1 MEIISNFVAL
11 YSDKSRNKQIIIM
24 SKKFSLGVAVL
35 GVAVLTSCSKMGPL
49 SPDYFTVT
57 PNPLEAQAGK
67 VPVTINGLFPEKYMK
82 RKAVVTVTPV
92 LRYAGGETLGQPATF
107 QGEKVVG
114 NNQTISYRVG
124 GNYTMKTTYDYI
136 DPMHKSE
143 LYLSFAATVGK
154 KTVSIPEVKVADGV
168 LATSELAK
176 RTIKSAST
184 SYAQDNFQR
193 TIKMRQEANIQFLVN
208 QAKIRTGEIKSVSV
222 QDFLATLKDIP
233 VEENR
238 KSFDGIEISS
248 YASPEGALDFNT
260 KLADQRGKNTKEYVS
275 NEMKAAGVNGNIDS
289 KYTAEDWEGFQQ
301 LVSQSNIQDKEV
313 ILRVL
318 SMYSDPEEREKQIRN
333 ISAAYGD
340 LTKEI
345 LPRLR
350 RSRIM
355 LHYDLIGRSDEEIMT
370 QFNQAPAKLSVEEML
385 YAAGLA
391 DDEAQQ
397 ENILNKTT
405 EFYPN
410 DYRAFNN
417 LATLA
422 YQKGDYAKAQ
432 QYVNKALALNANAP
446 EANVNNGLL
455 AMLNG
460 KTAEA
465 TQSLSKGSNALGL
478 NEALGN
484 LYLLQG
490 NYGQAIKS
498 FGKDASNSA
507 ALAQLMNKDYLS
519 AATTLNGVAEPDAMT
534 SYLKAIIAA
543 RTNNTD
549 LAIDNLKTA
558 ISLDSSLADYAS
570 KDLEFAKLMNDSTFK
585 QITQLK

>member
-1 MEIISNFVAL
+1 
-11 YSDKSRNKQIIIM
+11 M
-24 SKKFSLGVAVL
+24 SKKISLCMTVLAAAVL
-35 GVAVLTSCSKMGPL
+35 SSCSKMGPL

-92 LRYAGGETLGQPATF
+92 LRYEGGEALGQPATF

-143 LYLSFAATVGK
+143 LYLVFAATVGK
-154 KTVSIPEVKVADGV
+154 KSVSIPEVKVADGV
-168 LATSELAK
+168 IATSELVK
-176 RTIKSAST
+176 RTLKSAST

-193 TIKMRQEANIQFLVN
+193 IIKKKQEANIQFLIN

-238 KSFDGIEISS
+238 KAFDGIEISS
-248 YASPEGALDFNT
+248 YASPDGSLDFNT
-260 KLADQRGKNTKEYVS
+260 KLADQRGKTTKSYVAG
-275 NEMKAAGVNGNIDS
+275 EMKAAGVEGNVDS

-301 LVSQSNIQDKEV
+301 LVSQSNIQDKDV
-313 ILRVL
+313 IIRVL
-318 SMYSDPEEREKQIRN
+318 SMYNDPEEREKQIRN

-355 LHYDLIGRSDEEIMT
+355 LHYNLIGRTDEEIMS
-370 QFNQAPAKLSVEEML
+370 QFNQEPAKLSVEEML
-385 YAAGLA
+385 YAASMA
-391 DDEAQQ
+391 DDEEQQ
-397 ENILNKTT
+397 EKILGKMKDI
-405 EFYPN
+405 YPN
-410 DYRAFNN
+410 DYRSYNN

-422 YQKGDYAKAQ
+422 YQRGDYAQAKQ
-432 QYVNKALALNANAP
+432 LVDKALALNANAP
-446 EANVNNGLL
+446 EANVNKGLL
-455 AMLNG
+455 SMLDGN
-460 KTAEA
+460 TAEA
-465 TQSLSKGSNALGL
+465 TQYLSKGSNALGL

-490 NYGQAIKS
+490 NNAQAVKA

-507 ALAQLMNKDYLS
+507 ALAQLLNKDYLS

-534 SYLKAIIAA
+534 SYLKAIIAS

-558 ISLDSSLADYAS
+558 VSLDSSLADYAA
-570 KDLEFAKLMNDSTFK
+570 KDLEFVKLRNDAAFK
-585 QITQLK
+585 QITLLK

>member
-1 MEIISNFVAL
+1 
-11 YSDKSRNKQIIIM
+11 M
-24 SKKFSLGVAVL
+24 SKKISLCMTVLAAAVL
-35 GVAVLTSCSKMGPL
+35 SSCSKMGPL

-92 LRYAGGETLGQPATF
+92 LRYEGGEALGQPATF

-143 LYLSFAATVGK
+143 LYLVFAATVGK
-154 KTVSIPEVKVADGV
+154 KSVSIPEVKVADGV
-168 LATSELAK
+168 IATSELVK
-176 RTIKSAST
+176 RTLKSAST

-193 TIKMRQEANIQFLVN
+193 IIKKKQEANIQFLIN

-238 KSFDGIEISS
+238 KAFDGIEISS
-248 YASPEGALDFNT
+248 YASPDGSLDFNT
-260 KLADQRGKNTKEYVS
+260 KLADQRGKTTKSYVTG
-275 NEMKAAGVNGNIDS
+275 EMKAAGVEGNVDS

-301 LVSQSNIQDKEV
+301 LVSQSNIQDKDV
-313 ILRVL
+313 IIRVL
-318 SMYSDPEEREKQIRN
+318 SMYNDPEEREKQIRN

-355 LHYDLIGRSDEEIMT
+355 LHYNLIGRTDEEIMS
-370 QFNQAPAKLSVEEML
+370 QFNQEPAKLSVEEML
-385 YAAGLA
+385 YAASMA
-391 DDEAQQ
+391 DDEEQQ
-397 ENILNKTT
+397 EKILGKMKDL
-405 EFYPN
+405 YPN
-410 DYRAFNN
+410 DYRSYNN

-422 YQKGDYAKAQ
+422 YQRGDYAQAKQ
-432 QYVNKALALNANAP
+432 LVDKALALNANAP
-446 EANVNNGLL
+446 EANVNKGLL
-455 AMLNG
+455 SMLDGN
-460 KTAEA
+460 TAEA
-465 TQSLSKGSNALGL
+465 TQYLSKGSNALGL

-490 NYGQAIKS
+490 NNAQAVKA

-507 ALAQLMNKDYLS
+507 ALAQLLNKDYLS

-534 SYLKAIIAA
+534 SYLKAIIAS

-558 ISLDSSLADYAS
+558 VSLDSSLADYAA
-570 KDLEFAKLMNDSTFK
+570 KDLEFVKLRNDAAFK

>member
-1 MEIISNFVAL
+1 
-11 YSDKSRNKQIIIM
+11 M
-24 SKKFSLGVAVL
+24 SKKISLCMTVLAAAVL
-35 GVAVLTSCSKMGPL
+35 SSCSKMGPL

-92 LRYAGGETLGQPATF
+92 LRYEGGEALGQPATF

-143 LYLSFAATVGK
+143 LYLVFAATVGK
-154 KTVSIPEVKVADGV
+154 KSVSIPEVKVADGV
-168 LATSELAK
+168 IATSELVK
-176 RTIKSAST
+176 RTLKSAST

-193 TIKMRQEANIQFLVN
+193 IIKKKQEANIQFLIN

-238 KSFDGIEISS
+238 KAFDGIEISS
-248 YASPEGALDFNT
+248 YASPDGSLDFNT
-260 KLADQRGKNTKEYVS
+260 KLADQRGKTTKSYVAG
-275 NEMKAAGVNGNIDS
+275 EMKAAGVEGNVDS

-301 LVSQSNIQDKEV
+301 LVSQSNIQDKDV
-313 ILRVL
+313 IIRVL
-318 SMYSDPEEREKQIRN
+318 SMYNDPEEREKQIRN

-355 LHYDLIGRSDEEIMT
+355 LHYNLIGRTDEEIMS
-370 QFNQAPAKLSVEEML
+370 QFNQEPAKLSVEEML
-385 YAAGLA
+385 YAASMA
-391 DDEAQQ
+391 DDEEQQ
-397 ENILNKTT
+397 EKILGKMKDL
-405 EFYPN
+405 YHN
-410 DYRAFNN
+410 DYRSYNN

-422 YQKGDYAKAQ
+422 YQRGDYAQAKQ
-432 QYVNKALALNANAP
+432 LVDKALALNANAP
-446 EANVNNGLL
+446 EANVNKGLL
-455 AMLNG
+455 SMLDGN
-460 KTAEA
+460 TAEA
-465 TQSLSKGSNALGL
+465 TQYLSKGSNALGL

-490 NYGQAIKS
+490 NNAQAVKA

-507 ALAQLMNKDYLS
+507 ALAQLLNKDYLS

-534 SYLKAIIAA
+534 SYLKAIIAS

-558 ISLDSSLADYAS
+558 VSLDSSLADYAA
-570 KDLEFAKLMNDSTFK
+570 KDLEFVKLRNDAAFK

>member
-1 MEIISNFVAL
+1 
-11 YSDKSRNKQIIIM
+11 M
-24 SKKFSLGVAVL
+24 SKKISLCMTVLAAAVL
-35 GVAVLTSCSKMGPL
+35 SSCSKMGPL

-92 LRYAGGETLGQPATF
+92 LRYEGGEALGQPATF

-143 LYLSFAATVGK
+143 LYLVFAATVGK
-154 KTVSIPEVKVADGV
+154 KSVSIPEVKVADGGI
-168 LATSELAK
+168 ATSELVK
-176 RTIKSAST
+176 RTLKSAST

-193 TIKMRQEANIQFLVN
+193 IIKKKQEANIQFLIN
-208 QAKIRTGEIKSVSV
+208 QTKIRTGEIKSVSV

-238 KSFDGIEISS
+238 KAFDGIEISS
-248 YASPEGALDFNT
+248 YASPDGSLDFNT
-260 KLADQRGKNTKEYVS
+260 KLADQRGKTTKSYVAG
-275 NEMKAAGVNGNIDS
+275 EMKAAGVEGNVDS

-301 LVSQSNIQDKEV
+301 LVSQSNIQDKDV
-313 ILRVL
+313 IIRVL
-318 SMYSDPEEREKQIRN
+318 SMYNDPEEREKQIRN

-355 LHYDLIGRSDEEIMT
+355 LHYNLIGRTDEEIMS
-370 QFNQAPAKLSVEEML
+370 QFNQEPAKLSVEEML
-385 YAAGLA
+385 YAASMA
-391 DDEAQQ
+391 DDEEQQ
-397 ENILNKTT
+397 EKILGKMKDI
-405 EFYPN
+405 YPN
-410 DYRAFNN
+410 DYRSYNN

-422 YQKGDYAKAQ
+422 YQRGDYAQAKQ
-432 QYVNKALALNANAP
+432 LVDKALALNANAP
-446 EANVNNGLL
+446 EANVNKGLL
-455 AMLNG
+455 SMLDGN
-460 KTAEA
+460 TAEA
-465 TQSLSKGSNALGL
+465 TQYLSKGSNALGL

-490 NYGQAIKS
+490 NNAQAVKA

-507 ALAQLMNKDYLS
+507 ALAQLLNKDYLS

-534 SYLKAIIAA
+534 SYLKAIIAS

-558 ISLDSSLADYAS
+558 VSLDSSLADYAA
-570 KDLEFAKLMNDSTFK
+570 KDLEFVKLRNDAAFK

>member
-1 MEIISNFVAL
+1 
-11 YSDKSRNKQIIIM
+11 M
-24 SKKFSLGVAVL
+24 SKKISLCMTVLAVAVL
-35 GVAVLTSCSKMGPL
+35 SSCSKMGPL

-82 RKAVVTVTPV
+82 RKAVVTVTPI
-92 LRYAGGETLGQPATF
+92 LRYEGGEALGQPATF

-143 LYLSFAATVGK
+143 LYLVFAATVGK
-154 KTVSIPEVKVADGV
+154 KSVSIPEVKVADGV
-168 LATSELAK
+168 IATSELVK
-176 RTIKSAST
+176 RTLKSAST

-193 TIKMRQEANIQFLVN
+193 IIKKKQEANIQFLIN

-238 KSFDGIEISS
+238 KAFDGIEISS
-248 YASPEGALDFNT
+248 YASPDGSLDFNT
-260 KLADQRGKNTKEYVS
+260 KLADQRGKTTKSYVAG
-275 NEMKAAGVNGNIDS
+275 EMKAAGVEGNVDS

-301 LVSQSNIQDKEV
+301 LVSQSNIQDKDV
-313 ILRVL
+313 IIRVL
-318 SMYSDPEEREKQIRN
+318 SMYNDPEEREKQIRN

-355 LHYDLIGRSDEEIMT
+355 LHYNLIGRTDEEIMS
-370 QFNQAPAKLSVEEML
+370 QFNQEPAKLSVEEML
-385 YAAGLA
+385 YAASMA
-391 DDEAQQ
+391 DDEEQQ
-397 ENILNKTT
+397 EKILGKMKDL
-405 EFYPN
+405 YPN
-410 DYRAFNN
+410 DYRSYNN

-422 YQKGDYAKAQ
+422 YQRGDYAQAKQ
-432 QYVNKALALNANAP
+432 LVDKALALNANAP
-446 EANVNNGLL
+446 EANVNKGLL
-455 AMLNG
+455 SMLDGN
-460 KTAEA
+460 TAEA
-465 TQSLSKGSNALGL
+465 TQYLSKGSNALGL

-490 NYGQAIKS
+490 NNAQAVKA

-507 ALAQLMNKDYLS
+507 ALAQLLNKDYLS

-534 SYLKAIIAA
+534 SYLKAIIAS
-543 RTNNTD
+543 RTNNAD

-558 ISLDSSLADYAS
+558 VSLDSSLADYAA
-570 KDLEFAKLMNDSTFK
+570 KDLEFVKLRNDAAFK

>member
-1 MEIISNFVAL
+1 
-11 YSDKSRNKQIIIM
+11 M
-24 SKKFSLGVAVL
+24 SKKISLCMTVLAAAVL
-35 GVAVLTSCSKMGPL
+35 SSCSKMGPL

-92 LRYAGGETLGQPATF
+92 LRYEGGEALGQPATF

-143 LYLSFAATVGK
+143 LYLVFAATVGK
-154 KTVSIPEVKVADGV
+154 KSVSIPEVKVADGV
-168 LATSELAK
+168 IATSELVK
-176 RTIKSAST
+176 RTLKSAST

-193 TIKMRQEANIQFLVN
+193 IIKKKQEANIQFLIN

-238 KSFDGIEISS
+238 KAFDGIEISS
-248 YASPEGALDFNT
+248 YASPDGSLDFNT
-260 KLADQRGKNTKEYVS
+260 KLADQRGKTTKSYVAG
-275 NEMKAAGVNGNIDS
+275 EMKAAGVEGNVDS
-289 KYTAEDWEGFQQ
+289 KYTAEDWEGFRQ
-301 LVSQSNIQDKEV
+301 LVSQSNIQDKDV
-313 ILRVL
+313 IIRVL
-318 SMYSDPEEREKQIRN
+318 SMYNDPEEREKQIRN

-355 LHYDLIGRSDEEIMT
+355 LHYNLIGRTDEEIMS
-370 QFNQAPAKLSVEEML
+370 QFNQEPAKLSVEEML
-385 YAAGLA
+385 YAASMA
-391 DDEAQQ
+391 DDEEQQ
-397 ENILNKTT
+397 EKILGKMKDI
-405 EFYPN
+405 YPN
-410 DYRAFNN
+410 DYRSYNN

-422 YQKGDYAKAQ
+422 YQRGDYAQAKQ
-432 QYVNKALALNANAP
+432 LVDKALALNANAP
-446 EANVNNGLL
+446 EANVNKGLL
-455 AMLNG
+455 SMLDGN
-460 KTAEA
+460 TAEA
-465 TQSLSKGSNALGL
+465 TQYLSKGSNALGL

-490 NYGQAIKS
+490 NNAQAVKA

-507 ALAQLMNKDYLS
+507 ALAQLLNKDYLS

-534 SYLKAIIAA
+534 SYLKAIIAS

-558 ISLDSSLADYAS
+558 VSLDSSLADYAA
-570 KDLEFAKLMNDSTFK
+570 KDLEFVKLRNDAAFK

>member
-1 MEIISNFVAL
+1 
-11 YSDKSRNKQIIIM
+11 M
-24 SKKFSLGVAVL
+24 SKKISLCMTVLAAAVL
-35 GVAVLTSCSKMGPL
+35 SSCSKMGPL

-92 LRYAGGETLGQPATF
+92 LRYEGGEALGQPATF

-143 LYLSFAATVGK
+143 LYLVFAATVGK
-154 KTVSIPEVKVADGV
+154 KSVSIPEVKVADGV
-168 LATSELAK
+168 IATSELVK
-176 RTIKSAST
+176 RTLKSAST

-193 TIKMRQEANIQFLVN
+193 IIKKKQEANIQFLIN

-238 KSFDGIEISS
+238 KAFDGIEISS
-248 YASPEGALDFNT
+248 YASPDGSLDFNT
-260 KLADQRGKNTKEYVS
+260 KLADQRGKTTKSYVAG
-275 NEMKAAGVNGNIDS
+275 EMKAAGVEGNVDS

-301 LVSQSNIQDKEV
+301 LVSQSNIQDKDV
-313 ILRVL
+313 IIRVL
-318 SMYSDPEEREKQIRN
+318 SMYNDPEEREKQIRN

-355 LHYDLIGRSDEEIMT
+355 LHYNLIGRTDEEIMS
-370 QFNQAPAKLSVEEML
+370 QFNQEPAKLSVEEML
-385 YAAGLA
+385 YAASMA
-391 DDEAQQ
+391 DDEEQQ
-397 ENILNKTT
+397 EKILGKMKDL
-405 EFYPN
+405 YPN
-410 DYRAFNN
+410 DYRSYNN

-422 YQKGDYAKAQ
+422 YQRGDYAQAKQLVA
-432 QYVNKALALNANAP
+432 KALALNANAP
-446 EANVNNGLL
+446 EANVNKGLL
-455 AMLNG
+455 SMLDGN
-460 KTAEA
+460 TAEA
-465 TQSLSKGSNALGL
+465 TQYLSKGSNALGL

-490 NYGQAIKS
+490 NNAQAVKA

-507 ALAQLMNKDYLS
+507 ALAQLLNKDYLS

-534 SYLKAIIAA
+534 SYLKAIIAS

-558 ISLDSSLADYAS
+558 VSLDSSLADYAA
-570 KDLEFAKLMNDSTFK
+570 KDLEFVKLRNDAAFK

>member
-1 MEIISNFVAL
+1 
-11 YSDKSRNKQIIIM
+11 M
-24 SKKFSLGVAVL
+24 SKKISLCMTVLAVAVL
-35 GVAVLTSCSKMGPL
+35 SSCSKMGPL

-92 LRYAGGETLGQPATF
+92 LRYEGGEALGQPATF

-124 GNYTMKTTYDYI
+124 GNYTMRTTYDYI

-143 LYLSFAATVGK
+143 LYLVFAATVGK
-154 KTVSIPEVKVADGV
+154 KSVSIPEVKVADGV
-168 LATSELAK
+168 IATSELVK
-176 RTIKSAST
+176 RTLKSAST

-193 TIKMRQEANIQFLVN
+193 IIKKKQEANIQFLIN

-238 KSFDGIEISS
+238 KAFDGIEISS
-248 YASPEGALDFNT
+248 YASPDGSLDFNT
-260 KLADQRGKNTKEYVS
+260 KLADQRGKTTKSYVAG
-275 NEMKAAGVNGNIDS
+275 EMKAAGVEGNVDS

-301 LVSQSNIQDKEV
+301 LVSQSNIQDKDV
-313 ILRVL
+313 IIRVL
-318 SMYSDPEEREKQIRN
+318 SMYNDPEEREKQIRN

-355 LHYDLIGRSDEEIMT
+355 LHYNLIGRTDEEIMS
-370 QFNQAPAKLSVEEML
+370 QFNQEPAKLSVEEML
-385 YAAGLA
+385 YAASMA
-391 DDEAQQ
+391 DDEEQQ
-397 ENILNKTT
+397 EKILGKMKDL
-405 EFYPN
+405 YPN
-410 DYRAFNN
+410 DYRSYNN

-422 YQKGDYAKAQ
+422 YQRGDYAQAKQ
-432 QYVNKALALNANAP
+432 LVDKALALNANAP
-446 EANVNNGLL
+446 EANVNKGLL
-455 AMLNG
+455 SMLDGN
-460 KTAEA
+460 TAEA
-465 TQSLSKGSNALGL
+465 TQYLSKGSNALGL

-490 NYGQAIKS
+490 NNAQAVKA

-507 ALAQLMNKDYLS
+507 ALAQLLNKDYLS

-534 SYLKAIIAA
+534 SYLKAIIAS
-543 RTNNTD
+543 RTNNAD

-558 ISLDSSLADYAS
+558 VSLDSSLADYAA
-570 KDLEFAKLMNDSTFK
+570 KDLEFVKLRNDAAFK

>member
-1 MEIISNFVAL
+1 
-11 YSDKSRNKQIIIM
+11 M
-24 SKKFSLGVAVL
+24 SKKISLCMTVLAAAVL
-35 GVAVLTSCSKMGPL
+35 SSCSKMGPL

-92 LRYAGGETLGQPATF
+92 LRYEGGEALGQPATF

-143 LYLSFAATVGK
+143 LYLVFVATVGK
-154 KTVSIPEVKVADGV
+154 KSVSIPEVKVADGV
-168 LATSELAK
+168 IATSELVK
-176 RTIKSAST
+176 RTLKSAST

-193 TIKMRQEANIQFLVN
+193 IIKKKQEANIQFLIN

-238 KSFDGIEISS
+238 KAFDGIEISS
-248 YASPEGALDFNT
+248 YASPDGSLDFNT
-260 KLADQRGKNTKEYVS
+260 KLADQRGKTTKSYVAG
-275 NEMKAAGVNGNIDS
+275 EMKAAGVEGNVDS

-301 LVSQSNIQDKEV
+301 LVSQSNIQDKDV
-313 ILRVL
+313 IIRVL
-318 SMYSDPEEREKQIRN
+318 SMYNDPEEREKQIRN

-355 LHYDLIGRSDEEIMT
+355 LHYNLIGRTDEEIMS
-370 QFNQAPAKLSVEEML
+370 QFNQEPAKLSVEEML
-385 YAAGLA
+385 YAASMA
-391 DDEAQQ
+391 DDEEQQ
-397 ENILNKTT
+397 EKILGKMKDL
-405 EFYPN
+405 YPN
-410 DYRAFNN
+410 DYRSYNN

-422 YQKGDYAKAQ
+422 YQRGDYAQAKQ
-432 QYVNKALALNANAP
+432 LVDKALALNANAP
-446 EANVNNGLL
+446 EANVNKGLL
-455 AMLNG
+455 SMLDGN
-460 KTAEA
+460 TAEA
-465 TQSLSKGSNALGL
+465 TQYLSKGSNALGL

-490 NYGQAIKS
+490 NNAQAVKA

-507 ALAQLMNKDYLS
+507 ALAQLLNKDYLS

-534 SYLKAIIAA
+534 SYLKAIIAS

-558 ISLDSSLADYAS
+558 VSLDSSLADYAA
-570 KDLEFAKLMNDSTFK
+570 KDLEFVKLRNDAAFK

>member
-1 MEIISNFVAL
+1 
-11 YSDKSRNKQIIIM
+11 M
-24 SKKFSLGVAVL
+24 SKKISLCMTVLAAAVL
-35 GVAVLTSCSKMGPL
+35 SSCSKMGPL

-67 VPVTINGLFPEKYMK
+67 MPVTINGLFPEKYMK

-92 LRYAGGETLGQPATF
+92 LRYEGGEALGQPATF

-143 LYLSFAATVGK
+143 LYLVFAATVGK
-154 KTVSIPEVKVADGV
+154 KSVSIPEVKVADGV
-168 LATSELAK
+168 IATSELVK
-176 RTIKSAST
+176 RTLKSAST

-193 TIKMRQEANIQFLVN
+193 IIKKKQEANIQFLIN

-238 KSFDGIEISS
+238 KAFDGIEISS
-248 YASPEGALDFNT
+248 YASPDGSLDFNT
-260 KLADQRGKNTKEYVS
+260 KLADQRGKTTKSYVAG
-275 NEMKAAGVNGNIDS
+275 EMKAAGVEGNVDS

-301 LVSQSNIQDKEV
+301 LVSQSNIQDKDV
-313 ILRVL
+313 IIRVL
-318 SMYSDPEEREKQIRN
+318 SMYNDPEEREKQIRN

-355 LHYDLIGRSDEEIMT
+355 LHYNLIGRTDEEIMS
-370 QFNQAPAKLSVEEML
+370 QFNQEPAKLSVEEML
-385 YAAGLA
+385 YAASMA
-391 DDEAQQ
+391 DDEEQQ
-397 ENILNKTT
+397 EKILGKMKDI
-405 EFYPN
+405 YPN
-410 DYRAFNN
+410 DYRSYNN

-422 YQKGDYAKAQ
+422 YQRGDYAQAKQ
-432 QYVNKALALNANAP
+432 LVDKALALNANAP
-446 EANVNNGLL
+446 EANVNKGLL
-455 AMLNG
+455 SMLDGN
-460 KTAEA
+460 TAEA
-465 TQSLSKGSNALGL
+465 TQYLSKGSNALGL

-490 NYGQAIKS
+490 NNAQAVKA

-507 ALAQLMNKDYLS
+507 ALAQLLNKDYLS

-534 SYLKAIIAA
+534 SYLKAIIAS

-558 ISLDSSLADYAS
+558 VSLDSSLADYAA
-570 KDLEFAKLMNDSTFK
+570 KDLEFVKLRNDAAFK

>member
-1 MEIISNFVAL
+1 
-11 YSDKSRNKQIIIM
+11 M
-24 SKKFSLGVAVL
+24 SKKISLCMTVLAAAVL
-35 GVAVLTSCSKMGPL
+35 SSCSKMGPL

-92 LRYAGGETLGQPATF
+92 LRYEGGEALGQPATF

-143 LYLSFAATVGK
+143 LYLVFAATVGK
-154 KTVSIPEVKVADGV
+154 KSVSIPEVKVADGV
-168 LATSELAK
+168 IATSELVK
-176 RTIKSAST
+176 RTLKSAST

-193 TIKMRQEANIQFLVN
+193 IIKKKQEANIQFLIN

-238 KSFDGIEISS
+238 KAFDGIEISS
-248 YASPEGALDFNT
+248 YASPDGSLDFNT
-260 KLADQRGKNTKEYVS
+260 KLADQRGKTTKSYVAG
-275 NEMKAAGVNGNIDS
+275 EMKAAGVEGNVDS

-301 LVSQSNIQDKEV
+301 LVSQSNIQDKDV
-313 ILRVL
+313 IIRVL
-318 SMYSDPEEREKQIRN
+318 SMYNDPEEREKQIRN

-355 LHYDLIGRSDEEIMT
+355 LHYNLIGRTDEEIML
-370 QFNQAPAKLSVEEML
+370 QFNQEPAKLSVEEML
-385 YAAGLA
+385 YAASMA
-391 DDEAQQ
+391 DDEEQQ
-397 ENILNKTT
+397 EKILGKMKDI
-405 EFYPN
+405 YPN
-410 DYRAFNN
+410 DYRSYNN

-422 YQKGDYAKAQ
+422 YQRGDYAQAKQ
-432 QYVNKALALNANAP
+432 LVDKALALNANAP
-446 EANVNNGLL
+446 EANVNKGLL
-455 AMLNG
+455 SMLDGN
-460 KTAEA
+460 TAEA
-465 TQSLSKGSNALGL
+465 TQYLSKGSNALGL

-490 NYGQAIKS
+490 NNAQAVKA

-507 ALAQLMNKDYLS
+507 ALAQLLNKDYLS

-534 SYLKAIIAA
+534 SYLKAIIAS

-558 ISLDSSLADYAS
+558 VSLDSSLADYAA
-570 KDLEFAKLMNDSTFK
+570 KDLEFVKLRNDAAFK

>member
-1 MEIISNFVAL
+1 
-11 YSDKSRNKQIIIM
+11 M
-24 SKKFSLGVAVL
+24 SKKISLCMTVLAAAVL
-35 GVAVLTSCSKMGPL
+35 SSCSKMGPL

-92 LRYAGGETLGQPATF
+92 LRYEGGEALGQPATF

-143 LYLSFAATVGK
+143 LYLVFVATVGK
-154 KTVSIPEVKVADGV
+154 KSVSIPEVKVADGV
-168 LATSELAK
+168 IATSELVK
-176 RTIKSAST
+176 RTLKSAST

-193 TIKMRQEANIQFLVN
+193 IIKKKQEANIQFLIN

-238 KSFDGIEISS
+238 KAFDGIEISS
-248 YASPEGALDFNT
+248 YASPDGSLDFNT
-260 KLADQRGKNTKEYVS
+260 KLADQRGKTTKSYVAG
-275 NEMKAAGVNGNIDS
+275 EMKAAGVEGNVDS

-301 LVSQSNIQDKEV
+301 LVSQSNIQDKDV
-313 ILRVL
+313 IIRVL
-318 SMYSDPEEREKQIRN
+318 SMYNDPEEREKQIRN

-355 LHYDLIGRSDEEIMT
+355 LHYNLIGRTDEEIMS
-370 QFNQAPAKLSVEEML
+370 QFNQEPAKLSVEEML
-385 YAAGLA
+385 YAASMA
-391 DDEAQQ
+391 DDEEQQ
-397 ENILNKTT
+397 EKILGKMKDL
-405 EFYPN
+405 YPN
-410 DYRAFNN
+410 DYRSYNN

-422 YQKGDYAKAQ
+422 YQRGDYAQAKQ
-432 QYVNKALALNANAP
+432 LVDKALALNANAP
-446 EANVNNGLL
+446 EANVNKGLL
-455 AMLNG
+455 SMLDGN
-460 KTAEA
+460 TAEA
-465 TQSLSKGSNALGL
+465 TQYLSKGSNALGL

-490 NYGQAIKS
+490 NNAQAVKA

-507 ALAQLMNKDYLS
+507 ALAQLLNKDYLS

-534 SYLKAIIAA
+534 SYLKAIIAS

-558 ISLDSSLADYAS
+558 VSLDSSLADYAA
-570 KDLEFAKLMNDSTFK
+570 KDLEFVKLRNDAAFK
-585 QITQLK
+585 QIAQLK

>member
-1 MEIISNFVAL
+1 
-11 YSDKSRNKQIIIM
+11 M
-24 SKKFSLGVAVL
+24 SKKISLCMTVLAAAVL
-35 GVAVLTSCSKMGPL
+35 SSCSKMGPL

-92 LRYAGGETLGQPATF
+92 LRYEGGEALGQPATF

-143 LYLSFAATVGK
+143 LYLVFAATVGK
-154 KTVSIPEVKVADGV
+154 KSVSIPEVKVADGV
-168 LATSELAK
+168 IATSELVK
-176 RTIKSAST
+176 RTLKSAST

-193 TIKMRQEANIQFLVN
+193 IIKKKQEANIQFLIN

-238 KSFDGIEISS
+238 KAFDGIEISS
-248 YASPEGALDFNT
+248 YASPDGSLDFNT
-260 KLADQRGKNTKEYVS
+260 KLADQRGKTTKSYVAG
-275 NEMKAAGVNGNIDS
+275 EMKAAGVDGNVDS

-301 LVSQSNIQDKEV
+301 LVSQSNIQDKDV
-313 ILRVL
+313 IIRVL
-318 SMYSDPEEREKQIRN
+318 SMYNDPEEREKQIRN

-355 LHYDLIGRSDEEIMT
+355 LHYNLIGRTDEEIMS
-370 QFNQAPAKLSVEEML
+370 QFNQEPAKLSVEEML
-385 YAAGLA
+385 YAASMA
-391 DDEAQQ
+391 DDEEQQ
-397 ENILNKTT
+397 EKILGKMKDL
-405 EFYPN
+405 YPN
-410 DYRAFNN
+410 DYRSYNN

-422 YQKGDYAKAQ
+422 YQRGDYAQAKQ
-432 QYVNKALALNANAP
+432 LVDKALALNANAP
-446 EANVNNGLL
+446 EANVNKGLL
-455 AMLNG
+455 SMLDGN
-460 KTAEA
+460 TAEA
-465 TQSLSKGSNALGL
+465 TQYLSKGSNALGL

-490 NYGQAIKS
+490 NNAQAVKA

-507 ALAQLMNKDYLS
+507 ALAQLLNKDYLS
-519 AATTLNGVAEPDAMT
+519 AATTLNGVAEPDAIT
-534 SYLKAIIAA
+534 SYLKAIIAS

-558 ISLDSSLADYAS
+558 VSLDSSLADYAA
-570 KDLEFAKLMNDSTFK
+570 KDLEFVKLRNDAAFK

>member
-1 MEIISNFVAL
+1 
-11 YSDKSRNKQIIIM
+11 M
-24 SKKFSLGVAVL
+24 SKKISLCMTVLAAAVL
-35 GVAVLTSCSKMGPL
+35 SSCSKMGSL

-92 LRYAGGETLGQPATF
+92 LRYEGGEALGQPATF

-143 LYLSFAATVGK
+143 LYLVFAATVGK
-154 KTVSIPEVKVADGV
+154 KSVSIPEVKVADGV
-168 LATSELAK
+168 IATSELVK
-176 RTIKSAST
+176 RTLKSAST

-193 TIKMRQEANIQFLVN
+193 IIKKKQEANIQFLIN

-238 KSFDGIEISS
+238 KAFDGIEISS
-248 YASPEGALDFNT
+248 YASPDGSLDFNT
-260 KLADQRGKNTKEYVS
+260 KLADQRGKTTKSYVAG
-275 NEMKAAGVNGNIDS
+275 EMKAAGVEGNVDS

-301 LVSQSNIQDKEV
+301 LVSQSNIQDKDV
-313 ILRVL
+313 IIRVL
-318 SMYSDPEEREKQIRN
+318 SMYNDPEEREKQIRN

-355 LHYDLIGRSDEEIMT
+355 LHYNLIGRTDEEIMS
-370 QFNQAPAKLSVEEML
+370 QFNQEPAKLSVEEML
-385 YAAGLA
+385 YAASMA
-391 DDEAQQ
+391 DDEEQQ
-397 ENILNKTT
+397 EKILGKMKDI
-405 EFYPN
+405 YPN
-410 DYRAFNN
+410 DYRSYNN

-422 YQKGDYAKAQ
+422 YQSGDYAQAKQ
-432 QYVNKALALNANAP
+432 LVDKALALNANAP
-446 EANVNNGLL
+446 EANVNKGLL
-455 AMLNG
+455 SMLDGN
-460 KTAEA
+460 TAEA
-465 TQSLSKGSNALGL
+465 TQYLSKGSNALGL

-490 NYGQAIKS
+490 NNAQAVKA

-507 ALAQLMNKDYLS
+507 ALAQLLNKDYLS

-534 SYLKAIIAA
+534 SYLKAIIAS

-558 ISLDSSLADYAS
+558 VSLDSSLADYAA
-570 KDLEFAKLMNDSTFK
+570 KDLEFVKLRNDAAFK
-585 QITQLK
+585 KITQLK

>member
-1 MEIISNFVAL
+1 
-11 YSDKSRNKQIIIM
+11 M
-24 SKKFSLGVAVL
+24 SKKISLCMTVLAAAVL
-35 GVAVLTSCSKMGPL
+35 SSCSKMGPL

-92 LRYAGGETLGQPATF
+92 LRYEGGEALGQPATF

-114 NNQTISYRVG
+114 NNQTISYRMG

-143 LYLSFAATVGK
+143 LYLVFAATVGK
-154 KTVSIPEVKVADGV
+154 KSVSIPEVKVADGV
-168 LATSELAK
+168 IATSELVK
-176 RTIKSAST
+176 RTLKSAST

-193 TIKMRQEANIQFLVN
+193 IIKKKQEANIQFLIN

-238 KSFDGIEISS
+238 KAFDGIEISS
-248 YASPEGALDFNT
+248 YASPDGSLDFNT
-260 KLADQRGKNTKEYVS
+260 KLADQRGKTTKSYVAG
-275 NEMKAAGVNGNIDS
+275 EMKAAGVEGNVDS

-301 LVSQSNIQDKEV
+301 LVSQSNIQDKDV
-313 ILRVL
+313 IIRVL
-318 SMYSDPEEREKQIRN
+318 SMYNDPEEREKQIRN

-355 LHYDLIGRSDEEIMT
+355 LHYNLIGRTDEEIMS
-370 QFNQAPAKLSVEEML
+370 QFNQEPAKLSVEEML
-385 YAAGLA
+385 YAASMA
-391 DDEAQQ
+391 DDEEQQ
-397 ENILNKTT
+397 EKILGKMKDI
-405 EFYPN
+405 YPN
-410 DYRAFNN
+410 DYRSYNN

-422 YQKGDYAKAQ
+422 YQRGDYAQAKQ
-432 QYVNKALALNANAP
+432 LVDKALALNANAP
-446 EANVNNGLL
+446 EANVNKGLL
-455 AMLNG
+455 SMLDGN
-460 KTAEA
+460 TAEA
-465 TQSLSKGSNALGL
+465 TQYLSKGSNALGL

-490 NYGQAIKS
+490 NNAQAVKA

-507 ALAQLMNKDYLS
+507 ALAQLLNKDYLS
-519 AATTLNGVAEPDAMT
+519 AATTLNGVAEPDAIT
-534 SYLKAIIAA
+534 SYLKAIIAS

-558 ISLDSSLADYAS
+558 VSLDSSLADYAA
-570 KDLEFAKLMNDSTFK
+570 KDLEFVKLRNDAAFK

>member
-1 MEIISNFVAL
+1 
-11 YSDKSRNKQIIIM
+11 M
-24 SKKFSLGVAVL
+24 SKKISLCMTVLAAAVL
-35 GVAVLTSCSKMGPL
+35 SSCSKMGPL

-92 LRYAGGETLGQPATF
+92 LRYEGGEALGQPATF

-143 LYLSFAATVGK
+143 LYLVFAATVGK
-154 KTVSIPEVKVADGV
+154 KSVSIPEVKVADGV
-168 LATSELAK
+168 IATSELVK
-176 RTIKSAST
+176 RTLKSAST

-193 TIKMRQEANIQFLVN
+193 IIKKKQEANIQFLIN

-238 KSFDGIEISS
+238 KAFDGIEISS
-248 YASPEGALDFNT
+248 YASPDGSLDFNT
-260 KLADQRGKNTKEYVS
+260 KLADQRGKTTKSYVAG
-275 NEMKAAGVNGNIDS
+275 EMKAAGVEGNVDS

-301 LVSQSNIQDKEV
+301 LVSQSNIQDKDV
-313 ILRVL
+313 IIRVL
-318 SMYSDPEEREKQIRN
+318 SMYNDPEEREKQIRN

-355 LHYDLIGRSDEEIMT
+355 LHYNLIGRTDEEIMS
-370 QFNQAPAKLSVEEML
+370 QFNQEPAKLSVEEML
-385 YAAGLA
+385 YAASMA
-391 DDEAQQ
+391 DDEEQQ
-397 ENILNKTT
+397 EKILGKMKDI
-405 EFYPN
+405 YPN
-410 DYRAFNN
+410 DYRSYNN

-422 YQKGDYAKAQ
+422 YQRGDYAQAKQ
-432 QYVNKALALNANAP
+432 LVDKALALNANAP
-446 EANVNNGLL
+446 EANVNKGLL
-455 AMLNG
+455 SMLDGN
-460 KTAEA
+460 TAEA
-465 TQSLSKGSNALGL
+465 TQYLSKGSNALGL

-490 NYGQAIKS
+490 NNAQAVKA

-507 ALAQLMNKDYLS
+507 ALAQLLNKDYLS

-534 SYLKAIIAA
+534 SYLKAIIAS

-558 ISLDSSLADYAS
+558 VSLDSSLADYAA
-570 KDLEFAKLMNDSTFK
+570 KDLEFVKLRNDAAFK

>member
-1 MEIISNFVAL
+1 
-11 YSDKSRNKQIIIM
+11 M
-24 SKKFSLGVAVL
+24 SKKISLCMTVLAVAVL
-35 GVAVLTSCSKMGPL
+35 SSCSKMGPL

-92 LRYAGGETLGQPATF
+92 LRYEGGEALGQPATF

-143 LYLSFAATVGK
+143 LYLVFAATVGK
-154 KTVSIPEVKVADGV
+154 KSVSIPEVKVADGV
-168 LATSELAK
+168 IATSELVK
-176 RTIKSAST
+176 RTLKSAST

-193 TIKMRQEANIQFLVN
+193 IIKKKQEANIQFLIN

-238 KSFDGIEISS
+238 KAFDGIEISS
-248 YASPEGALDFNT
+248 YASPDGSLDFNT
-260 KLADQRGKNTKEYVS
+260 KLADQRGKTTKSYVAG
-275 NEMKAAGVNGNIDS
+275 EMKAAGVEGNVDS

-301 LVSQSNIQDKEV
+301 LVSQSNIQDKDV
-313 ILRVL
+313 IIRVL
-318 SMYSDPEEREKQIRN
+318 SMYNDPEEREKQIRN

-355 LHYDLIGRSDEEIMT
+355 LHYNLIGRTDEEIMS
-370 QFNQAPAKLSVEEML
+370 QFNQEPAKLSVEEML
-385 YAAGLA
+385 YAASMA
-391 DDEAQQ
+391 DDEEQQ
-397 ENILNKTT
+397 EKILGKMKDI
-405 EFYPN
+405 YPN
-410 DYRAFNN
+410 DYRSYNN

-422 YQKGDYAKAQ
+422 YQRGDYAQAKQ
-432 QYVNKALALNANAP
+432 LVDKALALNANAP
-446 EANVNNGLL
+446 EANVNKGLL
-455 AMLNG
+455 SMLDGN
-460 KTAEA
+460 TAEA
-465 TQSLSKGSNALGL
+465 TQYLSKGSNALGL

-490 NYGQAIKS
+490 NNAQAVKA

-507 ALAQLMNKDYLS
+507 ALAQLLNKDYLS

-534 SYLKAIIAA
+534 SYLKAIIAS

-558 ISLDSSLADYAS
+558 VSLDSSLADYAA
-570 KDLEFAKLMNDSTFK
+570 KDLEFVKLRNDAAFK

>member
-1 MEIISNFVAL
+1 
-11 YSDKSRNKQIIIM
+11 M
-24 SKKFSLGVAVL
+24 SKKISLCMTVLAAAVL
-35 GVAVLTSCSKMGPL
+35 SSCSKMGPL

-82 RKAVVTVTPV
+82 RKVVVTVTPV
-92 LRYAGGETLGQPATF
+92 LRYEGGEALGQPATF

-143 LYLSFAATVGK
+143 LYLVFAATVGK
-154 KTVSIPEVKVADGV
+154 KSVSIPEVKVADGV
-168 LATSELAK
+168 IATSELVK
-176 RTIKSAST
+176 RTLKSAST

-193 TIKMRQEANIQFLVN
+193 IIKKKQEANIQFLIN

-238 KSFDGIEISS
+238 KAFDGIEISS
-248 YASPEGALDFNT
+248 YASPDGSLDFNT
-260 KLADQRGKNTKEYVS
+260 KLADQRGKTTKSYVAG
-275 NEMKAAGVNGNIDS
+275 EMKAAGVEGNVDS

-301 LVSQSNIQDKEV
+301 LVSQSNIQDKDV
-313 ILRVL
+313 IIRVL
-318 SMYSDPEEREKQIRN
+318 SMYNDPEEREKQIRN

-355 LHYDLIGRSDEEIMT
+355 LHYNLIGRTDEEIMS
-370 QFNQAPAKLSVEEML
+370 QFNQEPAKLSVEEML
-385 YAAGLA
+385 YAASMA
-391 DDEAQQ
+391 DDEEQQ
-397 ENILNKTT
+397 EKILGKMKDL
-405 EFYPN
+405 YPN
-410 DYRAFNN
+410 DYRSYNN

-422 YQKGDYAKAQ
+422 YQRGDYAQAKQ
-432 QYVNKALALNANAP
+432 LVDKALALNANAP
-446 EANVNNGLL
+446 EANVNKGLL
-455 AMLNG
+455 SMLDGN
-460 KTAEA
+460 TAEA
-465 TQSLSKGSNALGL
+465 TQYLSKGSNALGL

-490 NYGQAIKS
+490 NNAQAVKA

-507 ALAQLMNKDYLS
+507 ALAQLLNKDYLS

-534 SYLKAIIAA
+534 SYLKAIIAS

-558 ISLDSSLADYAS
+558 VSLDSSLADYAA
-570 KDLEFAKLMNDSTFK
+570 KDLEFVKLRNDAAFK

>member
-1 MEIISNFVAL
+1 
-11 YSDKSRNKQIIIM
+11 M
-24 SKKFSLGVAVL
+24 SKKISLCMTVLAAAVL
-35 GVAVLTSCSKMGPL
+35 SSCSKMGPL

-92 LRYAGGETLGQPATF
+92 LRYEGGEALGQPATF

-143 LYLSFAATVGK
+143 LYLVFAATVGK
-154 KTVSIPEVKVADGV
+154 KSVSIPEVKVADGV
-168 LATSELAK
+168 IATSELVK
-176 RTIKSAST
+176 RTLKSAST

-193 TIKMRQEANIQFLVN
+193 IIKKKQEANIQFLIN

-238 KSFDGIEISS
+238 KAFDGIEISS
-248 YASPEGALDFNT
+248 YASPDGSLDFNT
-260 KLADQRGKNTKEYVS
+260 KLADQRGKTTKSYVAG
-275 NEMKAAGVNGNIDS
+275 EMKAAGVEGNVDS

-301 LVSQSNIQDKEV
+301 LVSQSNIQDKDV
-313 ILRVL
+313 IIRVL
-318 SMYSDPEEREKQIRN
+318 SMYNDPEEREKQIRN

-355 LHYDLIGRSDEEIMT
+355 LHYNLIGRTDEEIMS
-370 QFNQAPAKLSVEEML
+370 QFNQEPAKLSVEEML
-385 YAAGLA
+385 YAASMA
-391 DDEAQQ
+391 DDEEQQ
-397 ENILNKTT
+397 EKILGKMKDL
-405 EFYPN
+405 YPN
-410 DYRAFNN
+410 DYRSYNN

-422 YQKGDYAKAQ
+422 YQRGDYAQAKQ
-432 QYVNKALALNANAP
+432 LVDKALALNANAP
-446 EANVNNGLL
+446 EANVNKGLL
-455 AMLNG
+455 SMLDGN
-460 KTAEA
+460 TAEA
-465 TQSLSKGSNALGL
+465 TLYLSKGSNALGL

-490 NYGQAIKS
+490 NNAQAVKA

-507 ALAQLMNKDYLS
+507 ALAQLLNKDYLS

-534 SYLKAIIAA
+534 SYLKAIIAS

-558 ISLDSSLADYAS
+558 VSLDSSLADYAA
-570 KDLEFAKLMNDSTFK
+570 KDLEFVKLRNDAAFK

>member
-1 MEIISNFVAL
+1 
-11 YSDKSRNKQIIIM
+11 M
-24 SKKFSLGVAVL
+24 SKKISLCMTVLAAAVL
-35 GVAVLTSCSKMGPL
+35 SSCSKMGPL
-49 SPDYFTVT
+49 NPDYFTVT

-92 LRYAGGETLGQPATF
+92 LRYEGGEALGQPATF

-143 LYLSFAATVGK
+143 LYLVFAATVGK
-154 KTVSIPEVKVADGV
+154 KSVSIPEVKVADGV
-168 LATSELAK
+168 IATSELVK
-176 RTIKSAST
+176 RTLKSAST

-193 TIKMRQEANIQFLVN
+193 IIKKKQEANIQFLIN

-238 KSFDGIEISS
+238 KAFDGIEISS
-248 YASPEGALDFNT
+248 YASPDGSLDFNT
-260 KLADQRGKNTKEYVS
+260 KLADQRGKTTKSYVAG
-275 NEMKAAGVNGNIDS
+275 EMKAAGVEGNVDS

-301 LVSQSNIQDKEV
+301 LVSQSNIQDKDV
-313 ILRVL
+313 IIRVL
-318 SMYSDPEEREKQIRN
+318 SMYNDPEEREKQIRN

-355 LHYDLIGRSDEEIMT
+355 LHYNLIGRTDEEIMS
-370 QFNQAPAKLSVEEML
+370 QFNQEPAKLSVEEML
-385 YAAGLA
+385 YAASMA
-391 DDEAQQ
+391 DDEEQQ
-397 ENILNKTT
+397 EKILGKMKDI
-405 EFYPN
+405 YPN
-410 DYRAFNN
+410 DYRSYNN

-422 YQKGDYAKAQ
+422 YQRGDYAQAKQ
-432 QYVNKALALNANAP
+432 LVDKALALNANAP
-446 EANVNNGLL
+446 EANVNKGLL
-455 AMLNG
+455 SMLDGN
-460 KTAEA
+460 TAEA
-465 TQSLSKGSNALGL
+465 TQYLSKGSNALGL

-490 NYGQAIKS
+490 NNAQAVKA

-507 ALAQLMNKDYLS
+507 ALAQLLNKDYLS

-534 SYLKAIIAA
+534 SYLKAIIAS

-558 ISLDSSLADYAS
+558 VSLDSSLADYAA
-570 KDLEFAKLMNDSTFK
+570 KDLEFVKLRNDAAFK

>member
-1 MEIISNFVAL
+1 
-11 YSDKSRNKQIIIM
+11 M
-24 SKKFSLGVAVL
+24 SKKISLCMTVLAAAVL
-35 GVAVLTSCSKMGPL
+35 SSCSKMGPL

-92 LRYAGGETLGQPATF
+92 LRYEGGEALGQPATF

-143 LYLSFAATVGK
+143 LYLVFAATVGK
-154 KTVSIPEVKVADGV
+154 KSVSIPEVKVADGV
-168 LATSELAK
+168 IATSELVK
-176 RTIKSAST
+176 RTLKSAST

-193 TIKMRQEANIQFLVN
+193 IIKKKQEANIQFLIN

-238 KSFDGIEISS
+238 KAFDGIEISS
-248 YASPEGALDFNT
+248 YASPDGSLDFNT
-260 KLADQRGKNTKEYVS
+260 KLADQRGKTTKSYVAG
-275 NEMKAAGVNGNIDS
+275 EMKAAGVEGNVDS

-301 LVSQSNIQDKEV
+301 LVSQSNIQDKDV
-313 ILRVL
+313 IIRVL
-318 SMYSDPEEREKQIRN
+318 SMYNDPEEREKQIRN

-355 LHYDLIGRSDEEIMT
+355 LHYNLIGRTDEEIMS
-370 QFNQAPAKLSVEEML
+370 QFNQEPAKLSVEEML
-385 YAAGLA
+385 YAASMA
-391 DDEAQQ
+391 DDEEQQ
-397 ENILNKTT
+397 EKILGKMKDL
-405 EFYPN
+405 YPN
-410 DYRAFNN
+410 DYRSYNN

-422 YQKGDYAKAQ
+422 YQRGDYAQVKQ
-432 QYVNKALALNANAP
+432 LVDKALALNANAP
-446 EANVNNGLL
+446 EANVNKGLL
-455 AMLNG
+455 SMLDGN
-460 KTAEA
+460 TAEA
-465 TQSLSKGSNALGL
+465 TQYLSKGSNALGL

-490 NYGQAIKS
+490 NNAQAVKA

-507 ALAQLMNKDYLS
+507 ALAQLLNKDYLS

-534 SYLKAIIAA
+534 SYLKAIIAS

-558 ISLDSSLADYAS
+558 VSLDSSLADYAA
-570 KDLEFAKLMNDSTFK
+570 KDLEFVKLRNDAAFK

>member
-1 MEIISNFVAL
+1 
-11 YSDKSRNKQIIIM
+11 M
-24 SKKFSLGVAVL
+24 SKKISLCMTVLAVAVL
-35 GVAVLTSCSKMGPL
+35 SSCSKMGPL

-92 LRYAGGETLGQPATF
+92 LRYEGGEALGQPATF

-143 LYLSFAATVGK
+143 LYLVFAATVGK
-154 KTVSIPEVKVADGV
+154 KSVSIPEVKVADGV
-168 LATSELAK
+168 IATSELVK
-176 RTIKSAST
+176 RTLKSAST

-193 TIKMRQEANIQFLVN
+193 IIKKKQEANIQFLIN

-238 KSFDGIEISS
+238 KAFDGIEISS
-248 YASPEGALDFNT
+248 YASPDGSLDFNT
-260 KLADQRGKNTKEYVS
+260 KLADQRGKTTKSYVAG
-275 NEMKAAGVNGNIDS
+275 EMKAAGVEGNVDS

-301 LVSQSNIQDKEV
+301 LVSQSNIQDKDV
-313 ILRVL
+313 IIRVL
-318 SMYSDPEEREKQIRN
+318 SMYNDPEEREKQIRN

-355 LHYDLIGRSDEEIMT
+355 LHYNLIGRTDEEIMS
-370 QFNQAPAKLSVEEML
+370 QFNQEPAKLSVEEML
-385 YAAGLA
+385 YAASMA
-391 DDEAQQ
+391 DDEEQQ
-397 ENILNKTT
+397 EKILGKMKDI
-405 EFYPN
+405 YPN
-410 DYRAFNN
+410 DYRSYNN

-422 YQKGDYAKAQ
+422 YQRGDYAQAKQ
-432 QYVNKALALNANAP
+432 LVDKALALNANAP
-446 EANVNNGLL
+446 EANVNKGLL
-455 AMLNG
+455 SMLDGN
-460 KTAEA
+460 TAEA
-465 TQSLSKGSNALGL
+465 TQYLSKGSNALGL

-490 NYGQAIKS
+490 NNAQAVKA

-507 ALAQLMNKDYLS
+507 ALAQLLNKDYLS

-534 SYLKAIIAA
+534 SYLKAIIAS
-543 RTNNTD
+543 RTNNAD

-558 ISLDSSLADYAS
+558 VSLDSSLADYAA
-570 KDLEFAKLMNDSTFK
+570 KDLEFVKLRNDAAFK

>member
-1 MEIISNFVAL
+1 
-11 YSDKSRNKQIIIM
+11 M
-24 SKKFSLGVAVL
+24 SKKISLCMTVLAVAVL
-35 GVAVLTSCSKMGPL
+35 SSCSKMGPL

-92 LRYAGGETLGQPATF
+92 LRYEGGEALGQPATF

-124 GNYTMKTTYDYI
+124 GNYTMKTTCDYI

-143 LYLSFAATVGK
+143 LYLVFAATVGK
-154 KTVSIPEVKVADGV
+154 KSVSIPEVKVADGV
-168 LATSELAK
+168 IATSELVK
-176 RTIKSAST
+176 RTLKSAST

-193 TIKMRQEANIQFLVN
+193 IIKKKQEANIQFLIN

-238 KSFDGIEISS
+238 KAFDGIEISS
-248 YASPEGALDFNT
+248 YASPDGSLDFNT
-260 KLADQRGKNTKEYVS
+260 KLADQRGKTTKSYVAG
-275 NEMKAAGVNGNIDS
+275 EMKAAGVEGNVDS

-301 LVSQSNIQDKEV
+301 LVSQSNIQDKDV
-313 ILRVL
+313 IIRVL
-318 SMYSDPEEREKQIRN
+318 SMYNDPEEREKQIRN

-355 LHYDLIGRSDEEIMT
+355 LHYNLIGRTDEEIMS
-370 QFNQAPAKLSVEEML
+370 QFNQEPAKLSVEEML
-385 YAAGLA
+385 YAASMA
-391 DDEAQQ
+391 DDEEQQ
-397 ENILNKTT
+397 EKILGKMKDL
-405 EFYPN
+405 YPN
-410 DYRAFNN
+410 DYRSYNN

-422 YQKGDYAKAQ
+422 YQRGDYAQAKQ
-432 QYVNKALALNANAP
+432 LVDKALALNANAP
-446 EANVNNGLL
+446 EANVNKGLL
-455 AMLNG
+455 SMLDGN
-460 KTAEA
+460 TAEA
-465 TQSLSKGSNALGL
+465 TQYLSKGSNALGL

-490 NYGQAIKS
+490 NNAQAVKA

-507 ALAQLMNKDYLS
+507 ALAQLLNKDYLS

-534 SYLKAIIAA
+534 SYLKAIIAS
-543 RTNNTD
+543 RTNNAD

-558 ISLDSSLADYAS
+558 VSLDSSLADYAA
-570 KDLEFAKLMNDSTFK
+570 KDLEFVKLRNDAAFK

>member
-1 MEIISNFVAL
+1 
-11 YSDKSRNKQIIIM
+11 M
-24 SKKFSLGVAVL
+24 SKKISLCMTVLAAAVL
-35 GVAVLTSCSKMGPL
+35 SSCSKMGPL

-92 LRYAGGETLGQPATF
+92 LRYEGGEALGQPATF

-143 LYLSFAATVGK
+143 LYLVFAATVGK
-154 KTVSIPEVKVADGV
+154 KSVSIPEVKVADGV
-168 LATSELAK
+168 IATSELVK
-176 RTIKSAST
+176 RTLKSAST

-193 TIKMRQEANIQFLVN
+193 IIKKKQEANIQFLIN

-238 KSFDGIEISS
+238 KAFDGIEISS
-248 YASPEGALDFNT
+248 YASPDGSLDFNT
-260 KLADQRGKNTKEYVS
+260 KLADQRGKTTKSYVAG
-275 NEMKAAGVNGNIDS
+275 EMKAAGVEGNVDS

-301 LVSQSNIQDKEV
+301 LVSQSNIQDKDV
-313 ILRVL
+313 IIRVL
-318 SMYSDPEEREKQIRN
+318 SMYNDPEEREKQIRN

-355 LHYDLIGRSDEEIMT
+355 LHYNLIGRTDEEIMS
-370 QFNQAPAKLSVEEML
+370 QFNQEPAKLSVEEML
-385 YAAGLA
+385 YAASMA
-391 DDEAQQ
+391 DDEEQQ
-397 ENILNKTT
+397 EKILGKMKDL
-405 EFYPN
+405 YPN
-410 DYRAFNN
+410 DYRSYNN

-422 YQKGDYAKAQ
+422 YQRGDYAQAKQ
-432 QYVNKALALNANAP
+432 LVDKALTLNANAP
-446 EANVNNGLL
+446 EANVNKGLL
-455 AMLNG
+455 AMLDGN
-460 KTAEA
+460 TAEA
-465 TQSLSKGSNALGL
+465 TQYLSKGSNALGL

-490 NYGQAIKS
+490 NNAQAVKA

-507 ALAQLMNKDYLS
+507 ALAQLLNKDYLS

-534 SYLKAIIAA
+534 SYLKAIIAS
-543 RTNNTD
+543 RTNNAD

-558 ISLDSSLADYAS
+558 VSLDSSLADYAA
-570 KDLEFAKLMNDSTFK
+570 KDLEFVKLRNDAAFK